1 MLYHFPIMKNKKT
14 VKISILIAITFTLLY
29 IIFAAKPLAKEYQ
42 FSPEWKINTSNPTI
56 KDSQKD
62 KMYFRLGQTLGYFT
76 EDGDISLFKTFPAKA
91 SISNSF
97 YATYD
102 SNAKNTDFYFC
113 DGRKAGTIQAAG
125 YPFFKDN
132 LIFAFLPGG
141 NSFAKCNE
149 NGEIAWTYQGT
160 MPLTAFSTNANF
172 TVAGLADGTIHIFN
186 NDDGKIVSTFIP
198 GGSQYPV
205 ILGIDI
211 SDDGQYVAS
220 ISGHDQQRF
229 VLSHKEAAQQKI
241 IFHTFLNTDSPY
253 QTIVHFCKDGKRV
266 LYNYDNNLGIY
277 DISTGQNTVIKLASK
292 VLSVDENDDF
302 VFLLGKNK
310 DTYTVSII
318 EKTNTL
324 LGAFSFQAETAF
336 IHSQGTNLFV
346 GKDNSI
352 SKLSIVRE

>member
-1 MLYHFPIMKNKKT
+1 MKNKKII
-14 VKISILIAITFTLLY
+14 KFSILVAIIFTVLY
-29 IIFAAKPLAKEYQ
+29 IILAAKPLAREYK

-56 KDSQKD
+56 SNSQKD

-76 EDGDISLFKTFPAKA
+76 EDGEILLFKTFPAKV
-91 SISNSF
+91 SISDSF
-97 YATYD
+97 FATYD
-102 SNAKNTDFYFC
+102 SNASNTDFYFPS
-113 DGRKAGTIQAAG
+113 GEKAGTIRASG
-125 YPFFKDN
+125 YPFFIEN
-132 LIFAFLPGG
+132 QIFVFLPGG
-141 NSFAKCNE
+141 NSFAKCDESGNLV
-149 NGEIAWTYQGT
+149 WTYQGT
-160 MPLTAFSTNANF
+160 MPLTAFSTKQNF
-172 TVAGLADGTIHIFN
+172 TVAGLADGTIHIFDN
-186 NDDGKIVSTFIP
+186 SNGDTISTFIP
-198 GGSQYPV
+198 GGSEYPV

-229 VLSHKEAAQQKI
+229 VLAHKEAAQQKI
-241 IFHTFLNTDSPY
+241 IFHTFLSTDSPY

-277 DISTGQNTVIKLASK
+277 DISTGKNTVIKLASK

-324 LGAFSFQAETAF
+324 LGSFSFQAETAF